1 MRSFTMPLKVLR
13 TIPKGVFTFTRIQD
27 NNCSQHIKNVV
38 LAIKTTSQQISDL
51 RFSDFISRI
60 FSSADE
66 YKDQY

>member
-27 NNCSQHIKNVV
+27 TNCSQHIK
-38 LAIKTTSQQISDL
+38 KTYA
-51 RFSDFISRI
+51 SDFISRI